1 MNKLSALRNFIQ
13 EVYQV
18 WVSERP
24 SQLAAALAYFGIF
37 SFAPVIYIAYW
48 VASLFINELA
58 ATERLY
64 TRLEAILGTDT
75 AAFIKDSVAA
85 ISAASTGGSWII
97 TLISLGTLL
106 FAAMGLFLQIKY
118 ALNRIWGIPPTPPGQ
133 RFAFLKQQLFAFI
146 MLIAMG
152 LLVILATLV
161 NLVFAWFGTIVQY
174 YLGRGNLLPVLNI
187 ITLFGLIVLALAF
200 IYRVLPDEKLAWS
213 DVWLGSIAAAILT
226 AVGGLLIGLF
236 FSLGG
241 VGSAFEAAGAFAVLM
256 IAIYFFAQ
264 IFLLGAVI
272 IRIYAYNYGSK
283 RKPQFAAGAVL

>member
-1 MNKLSALRNFIQ
+1 MNRLSTLKNFIL

-37 SFAPVIYIAYW
+37 SFAPVIYFAYW
-48 VASLFINELA
+48 VASFFINEVA
-58 ATERLY
+58 AGERFY
-64 TRLEAILGTDT
+64 TGLEAILGTET
-75 AAFIKDSVAA
+75 AAFIKESVAA
-85 ISAASTGGSWII
+85 ISVATTGGSWII

-118 ALNRIWGIPPTPPGQ
+118 ALNRIWGIPPTPAGE
-133 RFAFLKQQLFAFI
+133 RWAWLRQQLFAFI
-146 MLIAMG
+146 MLIALG
-152 LLVILATLV
+152 LLVILTTLV
-161 NLVFAWFGTIVQY
+161 NLVFAWFGTIVQH
-174 YLGRGNLLPVLNI
+174 YLGRGNLLPVLN
-187 ITLFGLIVLALAF
+187 LLALFSLIILAF
-200 IYRVLPDEKLAWS
+200 AFVYKVLPDLKVAWR
-213 DVWLGSIAAAILT
+213 DVWLGSVTATILT
-226 AVGGLLIGLF
+226 VLGGLLIRLY

-272 IRIYAYNYGSK
+272 TRIYAYKYGSK
-283 RKPQFAAGAVL
+283 RTT

>member
-1 MNKLSALRNFIQ
+1 MNKFSRLRTFLQ
-13 EVYQV
+13 EVYQI

-37 SFAPVIYIAYW
+37 SFAPVIYFAYW
-48 VASLFINELA
+48 VASLFINGVA
-58 ATERLY
+58 AAERLY
-64 TRLEAILGTDT
+64 TRLEAVLGAET

-85 ISAASTGGSWII
+85 ISSANTGGSWII

-118 ALNRIWGIPPTPPGQ
+118 ALNRVWGIPPIPPGG
-133 RFAFLKQQLFAFI
+133 RFDFLKRQLFAFI
-146 MLIAMG
+146 MLIALG

-174 YLGRGNLLPVLNI
+174 YLGRGNLLTVFNMLA
-187 ITLFGLIVLALAF
+187 LFGLIILAF
-200 IYRVLPDEKLAWS
+200 AFVYKVLPDLKVAWR
-213 DVWLGSIAAAILT
+213 DVWLGSITAATLT
-226 AVGGLLIGLF
+226 VLGGVLIGLY

-272 IRIYAYNYGSK
+272 TRVYAREYGSK
-283 RKPQFAAGAVL
+283 RTG

>member
-1 MNKLSALRNFIQ
+1 MNRLSTVRKFILD
-13 EVYQV
+13 VYQV

-48 VASLFINELA
+48 VASLFINGVA
-58 ATERLY
+58 AAERFY
-64 TRLEAILGTDT
+64 TRLEAVLGPDT

-85 ISAASTGGSWII
+85 ISSASTNGSWVI

-118 ALNRIWGIPPTPPGQ
+118 ALNRIWGIPPTPAGE
-133 RFAFLKQQLFAFI
+133 RWAFLKQQFFAFI
-146 MLIAMG
+146 MLIALG
-152 LLVILATLV
+152 LLVILVTLV
-161 NLVFAWFGTIVQY
+161 NLVFAWFGTFVQY
-174 YLGRGNLLPVLNI
+174 FLGRGNLLPFFNLLA
-187 ITLFGLIVLALAF
+187 LFGLIVLAFAF
-200 IYRVLPDEKLAWS
+200 VYKVLPDLRVAWK
-213 DVWLGSIAAAILT
+213 DVWLGSVTASILT
-226 AVGGLLIGLF
+226 ALGGLLIGLY

-241 VGSAFEAAGAFAVLM
+241 VNSAFDAAGAFAVLM

-272 IRIYAYNYGSK
+272 TRIYAHYHGSM
-283 RKPQFAAGAVL
+283 RRS